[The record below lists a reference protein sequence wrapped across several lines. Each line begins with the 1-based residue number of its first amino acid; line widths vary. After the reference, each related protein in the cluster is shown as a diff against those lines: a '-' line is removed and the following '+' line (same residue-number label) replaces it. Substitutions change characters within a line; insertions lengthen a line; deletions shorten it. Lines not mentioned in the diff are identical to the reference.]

1 MDRGQRTEDK
11 GQRTESHSQGSAVG
25 QVGGKKVLVTN
36 IGSPLGQGIAR
47 GLAAAGADIAGAQ
60 YGALDGIPAD
70 LLGPNRLLS
79 YEAAQPAAA
88 TQLIAGAVAAMGR
101 VDGIIIVPHD
111 QPAMSFMN
119 QHEKDWDRALAL
131 NVAGLF
137 YVAQAA
143 ARQMVAQGA
152 GGRIVFITGVASEMP
167 FHKTTMFGA
176 TQAAINTIARVA
188 ALELGTHG
196 ITVNAV
202 APGWVELENGA
213 LYFAGAE
220 FPQPSAEGRA
230 HVVTGTPVGHIGS
243 VRDIADFCGFLLSD
257 ASGYISGAYLP
268 IDGAYA
274 ITKTLGNTPFPD
286 GEPWLPFEAG
296 YDPAEHAT

>member
-1 MDRGQRTEDK
+1 M
-11 GQRTESHSQGSAVG
+11 
-25 QVGGKKVLVTN
+25 LVTN
-36 IGSPLGQGIAR
+36 IGSSLGQGIAR

-70 LLGPNRLLS
+70 LLGPDRLLS
-79 YEAAQPAAA
+79 YDAGQPAAA
-88 TQLIAGAVAAMGR
+88 TQLIDSVVAAMGR
-101 VDGIIIVPHD
+101 LDGVVIVPYE
-111 QPAMSFMN
+111 QPAMAFMA

-137 YVAQAA
+137 YVAQAV
-143 ARQMVAQGA
+143 ARQMVMQGA

-167 FHKTTMFGA
+167 FHQTTMFGA

-188 ALELGTHG
+188 AIELGTHG

-202 APGWVELENGA
+202 APGWLELEQGA

-220 FPQPSAEGRA
+220 FPQPSANGRA
-230 HVVTGTPVGHIGS
+230 HVVTGTPVGHIGQ
-243 VRDIADFCGFLLSD
+243 VQDIADFCAFLLSD

-274 ITKTLGNTPFPD
+274 ITKTVGNTPFPD
-286 GEPWLPFEAG
+286 GEPWLPFQAG
-296 YDPAEHAT
+296 YDPADHES